1 MTQIKHERS
10 TQDLV
15 RAAVSGW
22 LGTALEFMDFQ
33 LYSLGAALVFHEI
46 FFPEQSAAMALILA
60 MGTYG
65 AGYIARII
73 GAFVFGKMGDRIGRK
88 KVLFITITMMGIC
101 TTLIGVLPTYAQIG
115 IFAPVLLVTLR
126 IIQGL
131 GAGAEISG
139 AGTMLAEYAPKGKRG
154 IISSLVAMGTNCGTL
169 SATAIW
175 AVMFFALEREQL
187 IAWGWRIP
195 FLASVVVMIFA
206 IWLRMNLKESPVF
219 EKVSEGEKSP
229 ALTPASENTLGAMFT
244 SKSFWLATGLR
255 FGQAGNSGLIQTPH
269 QPLTAPGIIVEALA
283 RRKAAGLPAFT
294 VMSCDNMPE
303 NGHVTRQVVTAY
315 AREVDAELA
324 IWIEQNVTF
333 PSTMVDRIVPAVTP
347 ETLDKIEQLTGVR
360 DPAGVACEPFRQW
373 VIEDTFVAGRPLW
386 ENAGATLVADV
397 VPFEEMKLRM
407 LNGSHSFLAYLGY
420 LAGYQHINDCMADDN
435 YRLTAQA
442 LMLRE
447 QAPTLKVQGVD
458 LQRYA
463 DQLIARYRNP
473 ALRHRTWQIAMD
485 GSQKL
490 PQRML
495 DSVRWH
501 LANHSDFDLL
511 ALGVAGWMRY
521 VGGVDEQGKAIDVSD
536 PLLPVIQRAVANSEE
551 GASRVK
557 ALLGMAEIFG
567 NDLPQAAR
575 FTQKVQEAY
584 DSLLTYGAK
593 ASVAKYAERLK

>member
-255 FGQAGNSGLIQTPH
+255 FGQAGNSGLIQT
-269 QPLTAPGIIVEALA
+269 
-283 RRKAAGLPAFT
+283 F
-294 VMSCDNMPE
+294 
-303 NGHVTRQVVTAY
+303 
-315 AREVDAELA
+315 
-324 IWIEQNVTF
+324 
-333 PSTMVDRIVPAVTP
+333 
-347 ETLDKIEQLTGVR
+347 
-360 DPAGVACEPFRQW
+360 
-373 VIEDTFVAGRPLW
+373 
-386 ENAGATLVADV
+386 
-397 VPFEEMKLRM
+397 
-407 LNGSHSFLAYLGY
+407 
-420 LAGYQHINDCMADDN
+420 LAGYLVQTLLFNKSIPTD
-435 YRLTAQA
+435 A
-442 LMLRE
+442 LM
-447 QAPTLKVQGVD
+447 
-458 LQRYA
+458 
-463 DQLIARYRNP
+463 I
-473 ALRHRTWQIAMD
+473 
-485 GSQKL
+485 S
-490 PQRML
+490 
-495 DSVRWH
+495 SVIG
-501 LANHSDFDLL
+501 F
-511 ALGVAGWMRY
+511 
-521 VGGVDEQGKAIDVSD
+521 ITI
-536 PLLPVIQRAVANSEE
+536 PLLGWLSDKYGRRLPYIILNISAIILAWPMLSIVVDKTYSPGVIMAALIVIHNFAVL
-551 GASRVK
+551 GLF
-557 ALLGMAEIFG
+557 ALENITMAEIFG
-567 NDLPQAAR
+567 SRNR
-575 FTQKVQEAY
+575 FTRMAISKEAGG
-584 DSLLTYGAK
+584 L
-593 ASVAKYAERLK
+593 VAVGFGPVLAGIFC